1 MNKFRNTAIACLVLF
16 AASGAAAQPFERI
29 ERRNF
34 WNAGRN
40 AAGLRTDS
48 LTVSYAELYGRD
60 TRGGLRDFSE
70 ASEAWSA
77 GAVAKTITHLEKISM
92 AGSFAF
98 DHTSGRNMSGSMF
111 IRPGFY
117 PIDILEFTPGRKD
130 LQTYAF
136 TGAIA
141 ADIAPRWRIGAGI
154 EFTSQNYAKRKDL
167 RHTNYRLDMTV
178 TPGVMYHAGGG
189 AVGLTYVYGKN
200 SERISAE
207 EIGETE
213 ASYYAFLDKGL
224 MYGAYEVWSGS
235 GTHLSES
242 GINGLP
248 VRETVQGIAVQG
260 AWRAFYA
267 DVEYLHGTGK
277 VGEKQTL
284 WFEFPAHRLTARAAY
299 RFGRGG
305 NLRFLRLTVAWSRQA
320 NDENV
325 LGKETSNGVTTTK
338 IYGSNRIFE
347 RETLSVNPEYE
358 WTGAKGEFR
367 GGAEVASLDRLSSQ
381 MYPYLYAQSILRC
394 RVYASG
400 MVRLGRFDV
409 RAGAEYAS
417 GNRTEKSRV
426 ADQEIEAGEHPHHL
440 TAYYDLQNE
449 YLTAPRVTAGAS
461 VRYNTRW
468 GLYAEAGAV
477 CTHGFDL
484 LYIDGSARWCE
495 TLKIGYTF

>member
-1 MNKFRNTAIACLVLF
+1 MNKFRYSILGLALL
-16 AASGAAAQPFERI
+16 AASQAAAQPFERI

-40 AAGLRTDS
+40 AAGLRADS
-48 LTVSYAELYGRD
+48 VTISCAELYARA
-60 TRGGLRDFSE
+60 THGGLRDFSE

-77 GAVAKTITHLEKISM
+77 GAEARTITHLETISM

-98 DHTSGRNMSGSMF
+98 DHTSGRGMSGSMF

-117 PIDILEFTPGRKD
+117 PIDVLEFTPGRKD

-136 TGAIA
+136 TGALA
-141 ADIAPRWRIGAGI
+141 ADIAPRWRVGAKIG
-154 EFTSQNYAKRKDL
+154 FTAQNYAKRKDL
-167 RHTNYRLDMTV
+167 RHANYRLEMSV
-178 TPGVMYHAGGG
+178 APGVMYHAGVG
-189 AVGLTYVYGKN
+189 AAGLAYVYGKN

-207 EIGETE
+207 QIGQTE

-242 GINGLP
+242 GIDGLP
-248 VRETVQGIAVQG
+248 VRETTHGVAAQG
-260 AWRAFYA
+260 AWRGFFVE
-267 DVEYLHGTGK
+267 VEYLRGAGK
-277 VGEKQTL
+277 AGEKQTV
-284 WFEFPAHRLTARAAY
+284 WFEFPAHRLTGRLAW

-305 NLRFLRLTVAWSRQA
+305 NLHFLRLTAAWSRQA

-325 LGKETSNGVTTTK
+325 LGRETSNGVTTTK

-347 RETLSVNPEYE
+347 RETRSLNPEYE
-358 WTGAKGEFR
+358 WTGVRGEFR
-367 GGAEVASLDRLSSQ
+367 GGAEIASLERLSSQ
-381 MYPYLYAQSILRC
+381 MSPYLYAQSVVRFRI
-394 RVYASG
+394 YASG
-400 MVRLGRFDV
+400 MVRLGRFDL
-409 RAGAEYAS
+409 RAGAEYAT

-426 ADQEIEAGEHPHHL
+426 TDTEISAGEYPHHL

-449 YLTAPRVTAGAS
+449 YLTAPRVTAAAS

-477 CTHGFDL
+477 TTHGFDL
-484 LYIDGSARWCE
+484 RHIDGSARWCE